1 MKTLEVSEVRGPELN
16 ILTHRCKFGLKEQH
30 YHDSAVRVH
39 LTELWIITDINLQ
52 CQGLIIPGRVHKQI
66 LGRLSEAS

>member
-39 LTELWIITDINLQ
+39 LTEL
-52 CQGLIIPGRVHKQI
+52 
-66 LGRLSEAS
+66 